1 MHRRSFV
8 AGLGATGLGGLWLP
22 VASRAEPPLAADP
35 FALGVASGRPM
46 PDSIVLWT
54 RLIAA
59 GEPGERL
66 GTSIPVDWA
75 IAEDEAMRRVVGHG
89 QATAEARWAHSV
101 HVEVGG
107 LRPNRPYW
115 YRFTVRGKASP
126 VARTRTAPDASE
138 RLSALRF
145 VFASCQQYEQG
156 YYSAFRH
163 MAAEDAAFA
172 LHLGD
177 YIYEKSW
184 GRDLVRRH
192 EGGRTTTLDEYRDR
206 YALYKSDRD
215 LQAAHAAFPWIVTWD
230 DHEVDD
236 DYTDDISPQEP
247 DRARFLAQRA
257 AAYQAFWEHMP
268 LPLSFRPQGPSLRL
282 YDRYRFGDLAAFQV
296 LDGRQYRSHHACRAA
311 LPRNK
316 VMRACDERLDP
327 ARTMLGAAQEAW
339 LADGL
344 ARGSTKWNVIA
355 QQTLMAQVDRGDGEH
370 RAFWHDGWDGYA
382 PARQRLLD
390 AVAASP
396 VRDTLVVSGDV
407 HSFWAADLKRDFDA
421 ANAPT
426 VATEFVGG
434 SITSQGAAPARV
446 KALLARNPDLR
457 YGLGGRHGYAQ
468 VALTPKAATVS
479 FRVVD
484 TVKEPTSGIATIRR
498 FTVEA
503 GRPGVSAP

>member
-22 VASRAEPPLAADP
+22 ATARAEPPLAADP

-46 PDSIVLWT
+46 PDSVVLWT

-66 GTSIPVDWA
+66 VSSIPVDWT
-75 IAEDEAMRRVVGHG
+75 IAEDEAMRRVVRHG

-115 YRFTVRGKASP
+115 YRFTARGKASP
-126 VARTRTAPDASE
+126 VGRTRTAPDGSE
-138 RLSALRF
+138 RLSDLRF

-163 MAAEDAAFA
+163 MAAEEAAFV

-206 YALYKSDRD
+206 YAQYKSDRD

-247 DRARFLAQRA
+247 DRGRFVAQRA

-282 YDRYRFGDLAAFQV
+282 YDRYRFGDLAEFHV
-296 LDGRQYRSHHACRAA
+296 LDERQYRSHHACRAA

-316 VMRACDERLDP
+316 VMRTCAERLDP
-327 ARTMLGAAQEAW
+327 ARTMLGTAQEAW

-344 ARGSTKWNVIA
+344 ARASTKWNVIA

-396 VRDTLVVSGDV
+396 VRDTLVASGDV
-407 HSFWAADLKRDFDA
+407 HSFWAADLKRDVDDA
-421 ANAPT
+421 TAPA

-434 SITSQGAAPARV
+434 SITSQGPAPARV

-468 VALTPKAATVS
+468 VVLAPKAAAVS
-479 FRVVD
+479 FRIVD
-484 TVKEPTSGIATIRR
+484 TVKEPTAGIATIQR
-498 FTVEA
+498 FAVEA
-503 GRPGVSAP
+503 GRPGVSTP

>member
-8 AGLGATGLGGLWLP
+8 AGMGAAGIGGLWLP
-22 VASRAEPPLAADP
+22 AAARAELPLADDP

-46 PDSIVLWT
+46 PGSVVLWT

-59 GEPGERL
+59 GEPGEQL
-66 GTSIPVDWA
+66 SAPIPVDWA
-75 IAEDEAMRRVVGHG
+75 IAEDEAMQRIVGRG
-89 QATAEARWAHSV
+89 QAIAEARWAHSV
-101 HVEVGG
+101 HVEAGD
-107 LRPNRPYW
+107 LKPSRPYW

-138 RLSALRF
+138 RLAALRF

-156 YYSAFRH
+156 YYTAFRH
-163 MAAEDAAFA
+163 MAAEDAAFV

-184 GRDLVRRH
+184 GRELVRHH
-192 EGGRTTTLDEYRDR
+192 EGGRTTTLDEYRNR
-206 YALYKSDRD
+206 YAQYKSDRD

-247 DRARFLAQRA
+247 SRERFLAQRA

-282 YDRYRFGDLAAFQV
+282 YDRYRFGDLAELYV
-296 LDGRQYRSHHACRAA
+296 LDERQYRSHHACRAA

-316 VMRACDERLDP
+316 VMRECAERLEP
-327 ARTMLGAAQEAW
+327 ARTMLGAAQETW

-344 ARGSTKWNVIA
+344 ARGSTRWNVIA
-355 QQTLMAQVDRGDGEH
+355 QQTLMAQVDRGEGEH

-390 AVAASP
+390 AVAASS
-396 VRDTLVVSGDV
+396 VRDTLVASGDV
-407 HSFWAADLKRDFDA
+407 HSFWAADLKRNFDA
-421 ANAPT
+421 ADAPT
-426 VATEFVGG
+426 IATKFVGG
-434 SITSQGAAPARV
+434 SITSQGPSPARV

-457 YGLGGRHGYAQ
+457 YGLGGRHGYTQ
-468 VALTPKAATVS
+468 VALAPKAATVS

-484 TVKEPTSGIATIRR
+484 TVKEPTSGIATIQS